1 MDHFRFGKTFRGT
14 VGRNHRC
21 PCGSGKKFKK
31 CCLRAQKEE
40 AIMVEQEPPQPEEA
54 ADIRPLLVNFHADK
68 QYVDLVFDN
77 DQHFKTWD
85 YVLAVLHMAQQYA
98 MEMKRHALA
107 QEERKAALQKK
118 VVLPGVADM
127 ASGRQT
133 KIGQS

>member
-1 MDHFRFGKTFRGT
+1 
-14 VGRNHRC
+14 
-21 PCGSGKKFKK
+21 
-31 CCLRAQKEE
+31 
-40 AIMVEQEPPQPEEA
+40 MVEQEPPQPEEA